1 MTGTELQN
9 EVVKTAESLLGGK
22 VGGTIH
28 KKILQIWNEYAKE
41 HDLPKAYES
50 YPWCA
55 ITASVIYILCKI
67 APYLPISMSCGALR
81 SAAENKG
88 IYVEN
93 DNHVPSI
100 GAEVIFGWDRP
111 SGDNRGHDH
120 VGIVVWVAKNKKS
133 FKTVE
138 GNSGTPGEVRKRTYT
153 VGDSAISGFIEP
165 NWNALAKKLTPK
177 TTTTTEKT
185 PTKVTIAK
193 DAKTYTV
200 KKGDTLSAIAKA
212 AGTTVK
218 ALQELNGIKDAN
230 KIFVGQVIK
239 LKKEES
245 PYKGNY
251 TVDTPKGLN
260 LRSGAGT
267 NYSKI
272 IAMPNKTK
280 VYCDGEYKK
289 VKSVVWLHVTATVYN
304 KKYTGWCSKEYLQ

>member
-28 KKILQIWNEYAKE
+28 KKILQIWNEYAKG

-81 SAAENKG
+81 SEAKDKG

-111 SGDNRGHDH
+111 SGDNMDHDH
-120 VGIVVWVAKNKKS
+120 VGIVVWVAKNKRS

-138 GNSGTPGEVRKRTYT
+138 GNSGTPGEVKKRTYA

-193 DAKTYTV
+193 GAKTYTV

-218 ALQELNGIKDAN
+218 ALQELNSIKDAN
-230 KIFVGQVIK
+230 KISVGQVIK
-239 LKKEES
+239 LVYE
-245 PYKGNY
+245 PNYKGIY
-251 TVDTPKGLN
+251 TVIAKKGLN
-260 LRSGAGT
+260 LRSDAGT
-267 NYSKI
+267 AYTRL
-272 IAMPNKTK
+272 ATMPYNTK
-280 VYCDGEYKK
+280 FTCDGKYK
-289 VKSVVWLHVTATVYN
+289 VVNNTVWLHGSAMIYN
-304 KKYTGWCSKEYLQ
+304 KKHVGWCSKEYLE